1 MENSGTAFKPGRIR
15 LRQPG
20 KLAKTTYVNEVA
32 AKLNSQSP
40 PYVSGGVEVDRV
52 PPFIFPGK
60 VVSAGPAGEADYGA
74 ADPRYW
80 VEPQR
85 IVPGGNSL
93 TPDHSLTPQ
102 TIITAINFYGEQ
114 PAVPN
119 AFLTPD
125 TTSFH
130 VLPIGTLVEVKAEAD
145 ANGTV
150 YYTINQARPPAHYFV
165 RLAPDS
171 GGGGGSNTTPDWT
184 YTAYNIYGGTVATG
198 QTPWNNRVIGY
209 HVAAKNGI
217 YVNGPG
223 TNKGVVAL
231 DEIADAEAC
240 TPP

>member
-1 MENSGTAFKPGRIR
+1 MSDGTNANPTELKKRDPGHF
-15 LRQPG
+15 
-20 KLAKTTYVNEVA
+20 ASTTFVNEVVD
-32 AKLNSQSP
+32 KVNGTGSP
-40 PYVSGGVEVDRV
+40 YTLGDHR
-52 PPFIFPGK
+52 PPSPWTFSFPGK

-223 TNKGVVAL
+223 TNKGVVTL